1 MKVCQF
7 CGAEN
12 PDSVAVCS
20 SCGANK
26 FQYKCDNCGTV
37 FGNGKYC
44 PNCGV
49 KVGTKAKKCPRCGTN
64 YYSSACPDCG
74 YRAVSDK
81 AAVAKNGATIE
92 TTKKKKIWL
101 WVFGWLL
108 IFPLPLT
115 ILIVR
120 KKNLNKKAK
129 IGIIIAAWILYFA
142 LASFGKSPDHADT
155 SKISMISSTDSTK
168 SSSIDSMKFS
178 SDDSLKSDASHVAV
192 SEPIKVEAVNLTAA
206 KSELAIGEKL
216 QINASISPAEAED
229 QKLTWTSSD
238 NQVATVD
245 EEGNVTAMSG
255 GKCTICATVAG
266 GASSTVAVS
275 VDGTKALM
283 HLYVQHRQEND
294 VHIGNEWSYSFQLNG
309 EPAKNEVALTVGDSL
324 SLYAQLTEDDKQPDV
339 GEASLTHVVT
349 EEDVANGFEEKLDV
363 YVTENGG
370 KNRGKTAYFIVAYT
384 FEPLEK

>member
-7 CGAEN
+7 CGTEN
-12 PDSVAVCS
+12 EDSAKACT

-26 FQYKCDNCGTV
+26 FQYKCENCGTV
-37 FGNGKYC
+37 FGKGKYC

-81 AAVAKNGATIE
+81 AAVAKNGATTE
-92 TTKKKKIWL
+92 TTKKKKIWP
-101 WVFGWLL
+101 WVLGWIF
-108 IFPLPLT
+108 IFPLTLT
-115 ILIVR
+115 ILMAR

-129 IGIIIAAWILYFA
+129 IGVIIAAWVLYFV
-142 LASFGKSPDHADT
+142 LAAFGKSSDRADT
-155 SKISMISSTDSTK
+155 SKSSMISTTVSMKPASTDS
-168 SSSIDSMKFS
+168 I
-178 SDDSLKSDASHVAV
+178 KSDSSHVAV

-216 QINASISPAEAED
+216 QINASISPADAED
-229 QKLTWTSSD
+229 KKLTWTSSD
-238 NQVATVD
+238 NQVATVAED
-245 EEGNVTAMSG
+245 GNVTAISG
-255 GKCTICATVAG
+255 GECTITATATG
-266 GASSTVAVS
+266 GASSTVEVS

-370 KNRGKTAYFIVAYT
+370 KNRGKTAYFIVTYT
-384 FEPLEK
+384 FEPFEK

>member
-12 PDSVAVCS
+12 PDSVAICT

-26 FQYKCDNCGTV
+26 FQYKCENCGTV
-37 FGNGKYC
+37 FDKGKYC

-74 YRAVSDK
+74 YTAVSDK
-81 AAVAKNGATIE
+81 AAVAKNGTTTE
-92 TTKKKKIWL
+92 TKKKKKIWP
-101 WVFGWLL
+101 WVLGWIF

-115 ILIVR
+115 ILMAR

-129 IGIIIAAWILYFA
+129 IGVIIAAWVLYFV
-142 LASFGKSPDHADT
+142 LAAFGKSSDRADT
-155 SKISMISSTDSTK
+155 SKSSMISTTVSMKPASTDS
-168 SSSIDSMKFS
+168 I
-178 SDDSLKSDASHVAV
+178 KSDSSHVAV
-192 SEPIKVEAVNLTAA
+192 SEPIKVEAVNLTAS

-216 QINASISPAEAED
+216 QINASISPADAED

-238 NQVATVD
+238 NHVATVD

-255 GKCTICATVAG
+255 GECIISATVAG
-266 GASSTVAVS
+266 GASSMVAVS

-283 HLYVQHRQEND
+283 HLYVQHSQEND
-294 VHIGNEWSYSFQLNG
+294 VHIGNEWSYYYQLNG
-309 EPAKNEVALTVGDSL
+309 ETVENTVALTVGDEL
-324 SLYAQLTEDDKQPDV
+324 SLYC
-339 GEASLTHVVT
+339 STH
-349 EEDVANGFEEKLDV
+349 
-363 YVTENGG
+363 
-370 KNRGKTAYFIVAYT
+370 
-384 FEPLEK
+384 